1 MIVTISTT
9 IDADLY
15 RQAKA
20 KGAKWS
26 HLIRLGWKAY
36 NDNPQMVERIRELE
50 GANDKLQ
57 RRLTQLS
64 EKLSDIARGGSDVV

>member
-15 RQAKA
+15 RAAKA

-26 HLIRLGWKAY
+26 HLIKLGWKAY
-36 NDNPQMVERIRELE
+36 NDNPQMIERIRELE
-50 GANDKLQ
+50 LANDKLQ
-57 RRLTQLS
+57 RRLTTIS
-64 EKLSDIARGGSDVV
+64 ESIIDIKGGA

>member
-15 RQAKA
+15 RAAKA

-36 NDNPQMVERIRELE
+36 NDNPQMLDRIHELE
-50 GANDKLQ
+50 AGNEKLQ
-57 RRLTQLS
+57 RRLTALS
-64 EKLSDIARGGSDVV
+64 QRLSDLSKGDDDVV